1 MMPIHCQ
8 PKLGHAVVVL
18 RGSLRIVGLTRV
30 LILFCA
36 LLHHPGQAFSAT
48 LPAPYSLTLAWEPSP
63 NPVVAGY
70 HLYYGTASG
79 NYTSSSYIAGNGTT
93 ATVSGLVSGVTYY
106 FAITSVDAEGQES
119 AFSSELN
126 YSQGIAGVQMQ
137 IHGVAGGQFMLT
149 VSGPAGH
156 RYDIE
161 ATQDFS
167 AWTVIGTGTLDA
179 GGSRDF
185 TDPDAADFPQ
195 RFYRTRDTQP

>member
-1 MMPIHCQ
+1 MMPIYCEQ
-8 PKLGHAVVVL
+8 KLGRASMSL
-18 RGSLRIVGLTRV
+18 GGSLRIRGLARV
-30 LILFCA
+30 LLLCCA
-36 LLHHPGQAFSAT
+36 LLHHPAQASSVT
-48 LPAPYSLTLAWEPSP
+48 LPAAYNLTLAWEPSP

-79 NYTSSSYIAGNGTT
+79 NYTSSSYITGNLAT
-93 ATVSGLVSGVTYY
+93 ATIAGLASGVTYY

-179 GGSRDF
+179 GGLRDF
-185 TDPDAADFPQ
+185 TDPNAAGFPQ